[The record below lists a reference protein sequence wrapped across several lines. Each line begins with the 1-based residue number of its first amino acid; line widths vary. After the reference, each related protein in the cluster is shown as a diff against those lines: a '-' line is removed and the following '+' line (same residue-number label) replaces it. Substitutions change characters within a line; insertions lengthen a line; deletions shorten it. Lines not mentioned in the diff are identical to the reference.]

1 MKILVIGLACVLLAL
16 ALNNAAGLATFVDST
31 SIIFIFIPTMAAFV
45 AVGFK
50 RQGVFIAKGS
60 IIQVA
65 IVGMLIGYI
74 GILQNM
80 SDPEALGPALAISLL
95 VVLYAI
101 IVLGICHL
109 LSVNF
114 EKTSDDAAPP
124 WRYGATGLWI
134 AVCLLAMDGAAG
146 VEAFAD
152 TTSALILVA
161 LISAIVAIAPSAWS
175 RQLAKYLPT
184 AGFIGVLVG
193 CIGVLQNMQEPKAIG
208 PAIAISL
215 LTLTYCNIVSV
226 SLKLALPNAPADE
239 DMNSLTYLGFVLV
252 FLIFTT
258 AVLSLSFL

>member
-1 MKILVIGLACVLLAL
+1 MKILVVALACVLLAL

-65 IVGMLIGYI
+65 IVDMLIGSI
-74 GILQNM
+74 SLLQNM
-80 SDPEALGPALAISLL
+80 SDPEALGPAFAISFL
-95 VVLYAI
+95 VVLYAM

-109 LSVNF
+109 LSENF
-114 EKTSDDAAPP
+114 EKTSDDASPP
-124 WRYGATGLWI
+124 WRYGATGLWL
-134 AVCLLAMDGAAG
+134 AVCVLAMDGAAG
-146 VEAFAD
+146 VEAFVD
-152 TTSALILVA
+152 TTSVLILVA
-161 LISAIVAIAPSAWS
+161 LISAIVAIAPSAWA

-208 PAIAISL
+208 PAMAISL
-215 LTLTYCNIVSV
+215 LTLMYCNIISV
-226 SLKLALPNAPADE
+226 SLKLALPNAHADE
-239 DMNSLTYLGFVLV
+239 DMKFTYLGFVLL
-252 FLIFTT
+252 FLIFAT
-258 AVLSLSFL
+258 AVFLYHL